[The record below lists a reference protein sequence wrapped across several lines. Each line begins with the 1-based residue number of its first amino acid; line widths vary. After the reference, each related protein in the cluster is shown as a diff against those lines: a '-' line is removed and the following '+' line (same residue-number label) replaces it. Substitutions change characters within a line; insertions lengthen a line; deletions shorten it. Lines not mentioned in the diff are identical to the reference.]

1 MLNPNDIA
9 NKKFDKSMGRGYK
22 IDEVEKYLSQLSN
35 EFNQLITEKSD
46 LEQKL
51 LVLAEKLEEYKQDED
66 SMRSA
71 LIGAQK
77 LGNSVVRDAKA
88 KAATI
93 VDNANAQSNKI
104 IENSKKAI
112 EREKNAFLRMQREVA
127 TFKSKLQLMYKQHLE
142 LISSIPGDER
152 ITNSAPAAPTLQ
164 KTEIDPELEY
174 VDPAEI
180 PLPQSDQFQEP
191 VKEPS
196 SLQYT
201 EENGILYKE
210 EKDSQTIPPSISST
224 MHKESRFGAL
234 KFGKQYD
241 IKREE
246 KHKK

>member
-35 EFNQLITEKSD
+35 EFNELVTEKSD

-77 LGNSVVRDAKA
+77 LGDSVVRDAKV
-88 KAATI
+88 KAAAI
-93 VDNANAQSNKI
+93 VDNANAQSSKI

-112 EREKNAFLRMQREVA
+112 ERDKSAFLRMQREVA

-152 ITNSAPAAPTLQ
+152 VANSTPASPVSQ
-164 KTEIDPELEY
+164 KPESDPELDY
-174 VDPAEI
+174 VDPAEV
-180 PLPQSDQFQEP
+180 PLPHSEQFQES

-210 EKDSQTIPPSISST
+210 EKDSITVPPSISSSK
-224 MHKESRFGAL
+224 HKDSRFGPL